1 MQGKILVLDAIAT
14 NRIILKVKLTDAYYE
29 VVQADSIS
37 AGIRLARSLTFDLV
51 ITALSLPDGTAE
63 RLCRKLHAA
72 PGCEHLP
79 VIAMG
84 SGADPERRLAI
95 LRAGAQVLAKP
106 VCDTL
111 LLSQVRSTIRI
122 HNAAAEWR
130 MRDDTS
136 RALGMAEP
144 APTFERAG
152 RATLVAPNP
161 VEGQRWIRCLRASLG
176 GSIRYCAP
184 AAALRDTGLDGGPD
198 AFVLVQPEDPQS
210 PEALRLVSA
219 LRANAATRHSG
230 IMIVQMAPDPGL
242 AAHALD
248 LGADDVMT
256 DGFEPAELSLRLRNL
271 MRRKQMDE
279 QMRATV
285 RTGAQAAI
293 FDPLTGLHNRRYAMP
308 HLQRIADHARATAR
322 PFAVMLADLDHFKR
336 VNDRHGHAAG
346 DAVLAETA
354 TRLRSNLRAMDM
366 VARIGGE
373 EFMIVM
379 PGSTLKE
386 ASAAALRLCNDISG
400 APFRVPGIEEPI
412 SVTISIGMAVGS
424 SKTAGSGDAPE
435 NGGALLEKADK
446 ALYAAKSGGRNKV
459 RLSRPAA

>member
-1 MQGKILVLDAIAT
+1 
-14 NRIILKVKLTDAYYE
+14 
-29 VVQADSIS
+29 
-37 AGIRLARSLTFDLV
+37 
-51 ITALSLPDGTAE
+51 
-63 RLCRKLHAA
+63 
-72 PGCEHLP
+72 
-79 VIAMG
+79 
-84 SGADPERRLAI
+84 
-95 LRAGAQVLAKP
+95 
-106 VCDTL
+106 
-111 LLSQVRSTIRI
+111 
-122 HNAAAEWR
+122 
-130 MRDDTS
+130 
-136 RALGMAEP
+136 
-144 APTFERAG
+144 
-152 RATLVAPNP
+152 
-161 VEGQRWIRCLRASLG
+161 
-176 GSIRYCAP
+176 
-184 AAALRDTGLDGGPD
+184 
-198 AFVLVQPEDPQS
+198 
-210 PEALRLVSA
+210 
-219 LRANAATRHSG
+219 
-230 IMIVQMAPDPGL
+230 MIVQMAPDPGL

-400 APFRVPGIEEPI
+400 TPFRGRR
-412 SVTISIGMAVGS
+412 IGQQHHVES
-424 SKTAGSGDAPE
+424 E
-435 NGGALLEKADK
+435 ILQ
-446 ALYAAKSGGRNKV
+446 
-459 RLSRPAA
+459 PAQQ